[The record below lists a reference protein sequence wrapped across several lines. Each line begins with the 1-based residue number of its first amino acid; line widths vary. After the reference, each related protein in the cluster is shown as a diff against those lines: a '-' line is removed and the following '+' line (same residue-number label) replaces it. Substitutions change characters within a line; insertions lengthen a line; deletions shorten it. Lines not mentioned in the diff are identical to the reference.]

1 MEGFVKLPRSILE
14 WEWHSDPNTI
24 AVYTTILLLAKWQ
37 PCRQNGYELNRGQLL
52 ITVAKLGEY
61 CGLSVQ
67 QTKTA
72 LERLKSTNKIT
83 IKGTNKFS
91 IITLNNYDCEPEN
104 NQQNNEQITSKQLT
118 TQLTNNQPTLL
129 YKEDKNIRNPE
140 TAASAAEGGGFEKA
154 LKKRSTSGYEE
165 SFERFWSCYPR
176 KTAKQNALK
185 AWLKLKPDEALVN
198 GILSALE
205 RFKKTEQWLRDN
217 GRYIP
222 YPATWLEDR
231 RWEDE
236 VCSPPQNNADKS
248 DKPPKHSSGIDTADV
263 MERIKARYHRAVDSG
278 GDT

>member
-1 MEGFVKLPRSILE
+1 MEGFTKLSNNL
-14 WEWHSDPNTI
+14 PNWAWYMNNDTL
-24 AVYTTILLLAKWQ
+24 AVYIRLLMGAAWSDTEYEHVNLKRGQIATTIPKLAE
-37 PCRQNGYELNRGQLL
+37 QNG
-52 ITVAKLGEY
+52 
-61 CGLSVQ
+61 LSKQ
-67 QTKTA
+67 NIRTIIA
-72 LERLKSTNKIT
+72 RLKSTGKIT
-83 IKGTNKFS
+83 VKTTSKLS
-91 IITLNNYDCEPEN
+91 IITLIDYDSATEINTQNNSQSTV
-104 NQQNNEQITSKQLT
+104 NQQA
-118 TQLTNNQPTLL
+118 TNSPTLL

-154 LKKRSTSGYEE
+154 LKKRSTSAYEE